1 MVSSPNGK
9 LDIVSMKGKAPV
21 GQLASIASRVAV
33 TWAGRMLREWW
44 SEEVGQGLV
53 EYGLILVLSAL
64 VAVVVLVFFGG
75 TISAVLEA
83 IGEAIERAS

>member
-1 MVSSPNGK
+1 
-9 LDIVSMKGKAPV
+9 
-21 GQLASIASRVAV
+21 VA
-33 TWAGRMLREWW
+33 AGRVLREWW

-75 TISAVLEA
+75 TIAAVLEA
-83 IGEAIERAS
+83 IGQAIERAS